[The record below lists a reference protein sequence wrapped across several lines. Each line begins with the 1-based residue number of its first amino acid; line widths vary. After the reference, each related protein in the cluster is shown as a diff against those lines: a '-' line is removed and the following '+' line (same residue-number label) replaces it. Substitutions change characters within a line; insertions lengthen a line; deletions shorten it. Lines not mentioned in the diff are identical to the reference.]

1 MLRLRA
7 ISRAGGLLALAA
19 CLNGCIPGDPR
30 VDEEKDPHFQ
40 RGITLVNGLDYKG
53 AADEFEKALEENPR
67 SAAAHFELGCLC
79 DSMSNSAAAIYHYER
94 HLELMPNSPHAAMI
108 QQRIHG
114 CKQDLAKSEFL
125 PPNTQ
130 NLQRKVDE
138 LLVENQSLR
147 EKLAAAQRQPGMAQ
161 AAVEP
166 SRPAVEPVRLTQA
179 VQNAQALPAARP
191 KTHVVRERETISSI
205 AAQYGIKASAI
216 LAANPRIDPRRLHV
230 GQSLQLP

>member
-19 CLNGCIPGDPR
+19 CLSGCIPGDPR

-53 AADEFEKALEENPR
+53 AEEEFEKALEENPR

-130 NLQRKVDE
+130 NLQRKVDD
-138 LLVENQSLR
+138 LLAENQSL
-147 EKLAAAQRQPGMAQ
+147 KQQLAAARQHPAAAETAFAQ
-161 AAVEP
+161 P
-166 SRPAVEPVRLTQA
+166 QPAPEPVRLTQA
-179 VQNAQALPAARP
+179 VQTAHAIPAARP
-191 KTHVVRERETISSI
+191 KAHVVRERETVSSI
-205 AAQYGIKASAI
+205 AAQYGIKAGAI